1 MKIVYY
7 ATRFI
12 SVFLVTSFIR
22 HEPSEFKKNFE
33 RVSRP
38 NGYQVMTNE

>member
-12 SVFLVTSFIR
+12 SVLLVMSFIR
-22 HEPSEFKKNFE
+22 HERSEFKKTSSVCYV
-33 RVSRP
+33 RMDIKS
-38 NGYQVMTNE
+38 

>member
-22 HEPSEFKKNFE
+22 HERNEFKKTSSVFHV
-33 RVSRP
+33 RMDIKS
-38 NGYQVMTNE
+38 